1 MIGKIQPQLAAAVMG
16 VTPSFIYIGLQRGLL
31 PFGTAIKKRQGRG
44 AKCSYYISPK
54 LFMDYTGVTEA
65 EIKKVAEERG
75 MCIAAAAGEADLM
88 RGIEAIERMAEC
100 PDEKVI

>member
-65 EIKKVAEERG
+65 EIKRVAEERG
-75 MCIAAAAGEADLM
+75 MSIAAAAGESDLM
-88 RGIEAIERMAEC
+88 RGLEAIKELTNL
-100 PDEKVI
+100 PDEKII

>member
-31 PFGTAIKKRQGRG
+31 PFGTAIKKKQGRG

-65 EIKKVAEERG
+65 EIKQVAEERG

-88 RGIEAIERMAEC
+88 RGLEAIEELTNL
-100 PDEKVI
+100 PEEKII

>member
-31 PFGTAIKKRQGRG
+31 PFGTAFKKKQGRG

-88 RGIEAIERMAEC
+88 RGLEAIEELTNL
-100 PDEKVI
+100 PEEKII